1 MTFQQ
6 PPRSGIGSPL
16 GNYSELMRPRW
27 RWFVVLG
34 ALAAILGIVALLLSV
49 TATLV
54 SVVTI
59 GMFMIVT
66 GATEIVIG
74 FRARTWGRIL
84 YWEVAGFLYLLA
96 GAFAIAEPL
105 PASLVI
111 TLLLGAGLLA
121 TGLVRVFLGWQMH
134 DRTAT
139 RSPLILAG
147 AVTALL
153 GLIIVMGWP
162 GNSFF
167 VLGTLLGIDLLFS
180 GLSWIFFGLRLRA
193 PV

>member
-6 PPRSGIGSPL
+6 PPRSADESRLGS
-16 GNYSELMRPRW
+16 YVEMMRPKW
-27 RWFVVLG
+27 GWFLALGLVAAVLG
-34 ALAAILGIVALLLSV
+34 FVALVL
-49 TATLV
+49 TATATIV

-59 GMFMIVT
+59 GMFMILT
-66 GATEIVIG
+66 GATEIAIG
-74 FRARTWGRIL
+74 FRARTWGRVL
-84 YWEVAGFLYLLA
+84 YWELAGLLYVLA

-105 PASLVI
+105 SATLVI

-134 DRTAT
+134 ERTT
-139 RSPLILAG
+139 RGPLLLAG

-153 GLIIVMGWP
+153 GLIIVLGWP

-180 GLSWIFFGLRLRA
+180 GVSWILFGLRLRS
-193 PV
+193 PK